1 LNYASKEIAD
11 QAGEVQAEDKNNKR
25 RKQFGN
31 ASDKKSNH
39 LIKIGFHFLSPSS
52 ACAYLNRKPAESLLG
67 LSRIHPPDIIPQMS
81 ILDAH
86 TMDFF
91 SRGPEQTRRIGMRL
105 GGALQAGDVICLQ
118 GDLGAG
124 KTTFVQ
130 GIARGWG
137 SLDSV
142 SSPTFIIVNVY
153 RRGDEARLFHM
164 DAYRLDSTPE
174 AEELDLDSML
184 AQGPL
189 LIEWPE
195 RMDGLVPAERLWV
208 SLEHIDEEERQ
219 MKFKATGQ
227 RYDNLLEV
235 IRHAAYG
242 GD

>member
-1 LNYASKEIAD
+1 
-11 QAGEVQAEDKNNKR
+11 
-25 RKQFGN
+25 
-31 ASDKKSNH
+31 
-39 LIKIGFHFLSPSS
+39 
-52 ACAYLNRKPAESLLG
+52 
-67 LSRIHPPDIIPQMS
+67 
-81 ILDAH
+81 
-86 TMDFF
+86 MDFF
-91 SRGPEQTRRIGMRL
+91 SRSPGQTRSIGMRL
-105 GGALQAGDVICLQ
+105 GGELQPGDVICLQ
-118 GDLGAG
+118 GELGAG

-130 GIARGWG
+130 GIAKGWG

-153 RRGDEARLFHM
+153 RSADQGQLFHM

-195 RMDGLVPAERLWV
+195 RIDGLVPDERLWV
-208 SLEHIDEEERQ
+208 KLEHIDEEERE
-219 MKFKATGQ
+219 MKFKASGK
-227 RYDNLLEV
+227 RYDDLLEI

>member
-1 LNYASKEIAD
+1 
-11 QAGEVQAEDKNNKR
+11 
-25 RKQFGN
+25 
-31 ASDKKSNH
+31 
-39 LIKIGFHFLSPSS
+39 
-52 ACAYLNRKPAESLLG
+52 
-67 LSRIHPPDIIPQMS
+67 
-81 ILDAH
+81 
-86 TMDFF
+86 MDFF
-91 SRGPEQTRRIGMRL
+91 SRSPEQTRSIGMRL

-137 SLDSV
+137 SSDPV

-153 RRGDEARLFHM
+153 RRADQSQLFHM

-184 AQGPL
+184 AQGAL

-195 RMDGLVPAERLWV
+195 RINGLVPRERLWV
-208 SLEHIDEEERQ
+208 QLEHIDEEERE
-219 MKFKATGQ
+219 MKFKSSGK
-227 RYDNLLEV
+227 RYDGLLEI